1 MLKPRQPLRNL
12 RHSLLMFFVLF
23 ACSPL
28 CLAGSDLSKTGT
40 TAAAILEIPM
50 SPRGLAM
57 GSAVIANFPDGAS
70 LIWNPA
76 LATQFKAPHVSL
88 MIMPWL
94 VGTDIQNFTAIVPT
108 GYGVIGAYLS
118 TWSMNDMLVRNEYYQ
133 QGTGEKFDA
142 GDLVLGV
149 SYARDLTDHFAIG
162 GSIKYIQERI
172 WHTTAAGWAL
182 DFGTIFR
189 IDLGHGLRIGTT
201 LTNYGSEMKM
211 TGRDLYHYHDPNE
224 SMQGNNENI
233 ISSYETNHWPLP
245 LAFKIGVSTELL
257 NTRFLRWTVEVDAIH
272 PSNNYGSW
280 NVGTEMHC
288 GKFLALWGGV
298 ERWLLKDERYSPGLG
313 LGLNLPVADNFNVK
327 VNYGFRDY
335 SDLGFA
341 QSFALD
347 FSF

>member
-1 MLKPRQPLRNL
+1 MRLMLWA
-12 RHSLLMFFVLF
+12 SFVLCAWPQF
-23 ACSPL
+23 GQAN
-28 CLAGSDLSKTGT
+28 SDLSKTGT

-57 GSAVIANFPDGAS
+57 GSAVIANYPDGAT

-76 LATQFKAPHVSL
+76 LATQFKAPQVSL

-94 VGTDIQNFTAIVPT
+94 VGTNIQNFTAIVPT
-108 GYGVIGAYLS
+108 GYGVVGVYLS
-118 TWSMNDMLVRNEYYQ
+118 TWSMGDMLVRNEYYQ

-142 GDLVLGV
+142 GDLVLGL
-149 SYARDLTDHFAIG
+149 SYARELTDHFAIG

-189 IDLGHGLRIGTT
+189 IDLGQGLRIGTT

-224 SMQGNNENI
+224 SMQGNNDNI
-233 ISSYETNHWPLP
+233 ISSYETNRWPLP
-245 LAFKIGVSTELL
+245 LAFKIGLSTELL
-257 NTRFLRWTVEVDAIH
+257 NTRLLRWTVEIDAIH

-280 NVGTEMHC
+280 NVGTEVYL
-288 GKFLALWGGV
+288 GKYLALRGGV
-298 ERWLLKDERYSPGLG
+298 ERCLLKDESCSPGLG
-313 LGLNLPVADNFNVK
+313 LGLNLPLADNFK
-327 VNYGFRDY
+327 IQVNYGFRDY

-341 QSFALD
+341 QSFAFD